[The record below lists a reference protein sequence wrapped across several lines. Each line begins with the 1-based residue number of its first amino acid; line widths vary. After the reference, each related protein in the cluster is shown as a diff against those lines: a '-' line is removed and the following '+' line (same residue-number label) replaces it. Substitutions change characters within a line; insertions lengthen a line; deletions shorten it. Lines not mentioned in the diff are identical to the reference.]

1 MNVALGGS
9 LNQNIPSHWQDAP
22 SDFLSHE
29 MIVDEDSILYP
40 IYGKKTVINSFHHQ
54 SLKKVADDLKVIARD
69 PRDGTIEAVVS
80 TNEAIPFWVFNG
92 ILSCFKVFARKI
104 YNSLIYLSMT
114 FKLEKR

>member
-69 PRDGTIEAVVS
+69 PQMERLKLLFLLTRLFL
-80 TNEAIPFWVFNG
+80 FWVFNG